1 MTALVEAELLDKK
14 LRFKND
20 EAIEDFFS
28 DQQMVLRLGSYL
40 ARTIDY
46 DIHWSYNICQTLFT
60 DIYMGEHLWPK
71 KTLVT
76 NCCKNVMKM

>member
-1 MTALVEAELLDKK
+1 MTAFVEAELLDSK
-14 LRFKND
+14 LRFKD
-20 EAIEDFFS
+20 DDAIEDFFS
-28 DQQMVLRLGSYL
+28 DKQMVLRLGSYL

-46 DIHWSYNICQTLFT
+46 DIHWSYNICQTLFSPC
-60 DIYMGEHLWPK
+60 YVKEHLWP